1 MNTPSKKTGT
11 SSSNSK
17 DEAIIIYQQRKMQF
31 HGTRKGDLETIDSYI
46 KKLKSAADS
55 LTAIGNP
62 ISDPDLVLQLV
73 AGLPHS
79 PYLLLKNTISSQLPL
94 PNFSEA
100 CSMLY
105 EYEKTT
111 STPPPPPPSRGENST
126 SNTGKSTLEMIHD
139 IANTV
144 TSVVPIASEICN
156 AISRRWSVSGSSG
169 TPTRATPGPGNT
181 KKGSTGGR
189 GRGNNNRGRG
199 RGGGGGR
206 GGSSTRNSTGK

>member
-1 MNTPSKKTGT
+1 MNTPSKKTVT

-17 DEAIIIYQQRKMQF
+17 DEAIILSQQLKMQF
-31 HGTRKGDLETIDSYI
+31 HGTIKGDLETIDSYI
-46 KKLKSAADS
+46 KKLKSIADS

-73 AGLPHS
+73 AGLPRS

-111 STPPPPPPSRGENST
+111 STPPPPPPSTGENSN

-156 AISRRWSVSGSSG
+156 VIIRRWSGSGSSG
-169 TPTRATPGPGNT
+169 TPTKATPGPGNT

-199 RGGGGGR
+199 GGR

>member
-1 MNTPSKKTGT
+1 MNTPSKNTVA

-17 DEAIIIYQQRKMQF
+17 DEAIIICQQLKMQF
-31 HGTRKGDLETIDSYI
+31 HGTRKGDLETVDSYI
-46 KKLKSAADS
+46 KKLKSIADS
-55 LTAIGNP
+55 LSAIGNP
-62 ISDPDLVLQLV
+62 ISDRDLVLQLV

-94 PNFSEA
+94 PNFTEA

-111 STPPPPPPSRGENST
+111 ATPPPPPPPPTGENSN

-144 TSVVPIASEICN
+144 TSVVPIASEICS
-156 AISRRWSVSGSSG
+156 ALIRRWSGSGSSG
-169 TPTRATPGPGNT
+169 TPTKATPGPGNT

-199 RGGGGGR
+199 RGGGR
-206 GGSSTRNSTGK
+206 GGSSTSNSTGK